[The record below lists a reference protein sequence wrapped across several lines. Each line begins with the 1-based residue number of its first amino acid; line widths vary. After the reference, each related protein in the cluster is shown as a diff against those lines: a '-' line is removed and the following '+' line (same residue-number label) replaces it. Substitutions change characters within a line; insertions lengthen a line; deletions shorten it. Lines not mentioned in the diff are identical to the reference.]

1 MNGKSQEFKLR
12 RDRFMSSRGG
22 TSAFYNIYC
31 AHCRRW
37 ILLYQKDGKGNLFR
51 LYLDRIHAPE
61 YLASLHQA
69 VGKSSKFQGL
79 ACSHCNASIGVPM
92 IYKREDRP
100 AFRLVPGAI
109 VKQKSDGVL
118 PAPSTPD
125 EKEDTS
131 ESSES

>member
-1 MNGKSQEFKLR
+1 MNEAKQEFKLK

-37 ILLYQKDGKGNLFR
+37 LLLYQKDGTGNLFR

-61 YLASLHQA
+61 NLVALHRS

-79 ACSHCNASIGVPM
+79 ACRHCNASIGVPM
-92 IYKREDRP
+92 IYKREGRP
-100 AFRLVPGAI
+100 AFRLIPGAI
-109 VKQKSDGVL
+109 VRQRSDGTL
-118 PAPSTPD
+118 PASSTPD
-125 EKEDTS
+125 KKETQDENS
-131 ESSES
+131 ES

>member
-1 MNGKSQEFKLR
+1 MNEETQEFKLR

-22 TSAFYNIYC
+22 TSMFYNIYC
-31 AHCRRW
+31 AQCRRW

-61 YLASLHQA
+61 NLASLHRM
-69 VGKSSKFQGL
+69 VGKSTKFQGL
-79 ACSHCNASIGVPM
+79 VCNHCNASIGVPM

-100 AFRLVPGAI
+100 AFRLIPGTI
-109 VKQKSDGVL
+109 VKQKSDGTL

-125 EKEDTS
+125 EKEATN